1 MQRQHRFLFVFL
13 HLMTIFCGGA
23 IYVCFRSGG
32 LLMFRWFNFLGIG
45 ERIAILRNDTVAWGK
60 TLPNWFLF
68 SLPDGLFLFS
78 YVSLMLAIWNK
89 EVARSGIFWVSSIP
103 VLIILSELG
112 QLFLVVPGTFDI
124 VDLLFYV
131 AGTCIPFFLFHQI
144 NDKCL

>member
-1 MQRQHRFLFVFL
+1 
-13 HLMTIFCGGA
+13 
-23 IYVCFRSGG
+23 
-32 LLMFRWFNFLGIG
+32 
-45 ERIAILRNDTVAWGK
+45 
-60 TLPNWFLF
+60 LPNWFLF